1 MLLLKENLI
10 KEYKKQVESVS
21 KKDPVDIFH

>member
-1 MLLLKENLI
+1 MKILKESLI